1 MTSKTTINTVSVP
14 FAELLKFA
22 AAPKMKRMPRGVK
35 GHIEK
40 HTIIE
45 FHPTFLVVD
54 APTQSNVI
62 QVKCG
67 FRQSVKVGSQH
78 LAVTLQKLPKAE
90 TIELGY
96 NAANNSLIVRSDGME
111 VSLVAEK

>member
-1 MTSKTTINTVSVP
+1 MNMTSKIKINTVSVP

-54 APTQSNVI
+54 APAQSNVI

-90 TIELGY
+90 TM
-96 NAANNSLIVRSDGME
+96 S
-111 VSLVAEK
+111 SLVIIQPIIPLSSEAMAWK

>member
-1 MTSKTTINTVSVP
+1 MTSKTKVNTVSVP

-54 APTQSNVI
+54 APIEELLRKEAQGKI
-62 QVKCG
+62 KCG
-67 FRQSVKVGSQH
+67 RAHFEALGADTSYVVASNMDTLMDQ
-78 LAVTLQKLPKAE
+78 VTAKLGQK
-90 TIELGY
+90 G
-96 NAANNSLIVRSDGME
+96 
-111 VSLVAEK
+111 

>member
-1 MTSKTTINTVSVP
+1 MTSKTKINTVSVP

-45 FHPTFLVVD
+45 FHPTFLVID
-54 APTQSNVI
+54 APTQSHVINVE
-62 QVKCG
+62 CG
-67 FRQSVKVGSQH
+67 FRQSIKVGSQH
-78 LAVTLQKLPKAE
+78 LASTLLKFPKTE
-90 TIELGY
+90 NFEIGY
-96 NAANNSLIVRSDGME
+96 DDSNKSLIVISGNLK
-111 VSLVAEK
+111 VNILAEN

>member
-1 MTSKTTINTVSVP
+1 MTSKTKINTVSVP

-45 FHPTFLVVD
+45 FHPTFLVVETFG
-54 APTQSNVI
+54 PGGHCNVDLSLFKASCETAASSPPKQI
-62 QVKCG
+62 
-67 FRQSVKVGSQH
+67 GSDKTRSSFGASP
-78 LAVTLQKLPKAE
+78 LS
-90 TIELGY
+90 TI
-96 NAANNSLIVRSDGME
+96 
-111 VSLVAEK
+111 

>member
-62 QVKCG
+62 QVKCS
-67 FRQSVKVGSQH
+67 FRQSVKIGSQH

-90 TIELGY
+90 TVELGY
-96 NAANNSLIVRSDGME
+96 NPANNSLIVRSDGME